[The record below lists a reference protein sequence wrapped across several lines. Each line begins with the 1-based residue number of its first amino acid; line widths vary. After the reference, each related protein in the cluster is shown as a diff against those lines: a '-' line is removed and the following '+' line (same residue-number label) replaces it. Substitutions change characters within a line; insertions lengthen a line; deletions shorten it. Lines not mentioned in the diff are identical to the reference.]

1 MINIHRII
9 IPPSPEGDGALIQ
22 ARYTIEENIIYI
34 KKLRIYTIINGI
46 IGYNIGEGLDLMS
59 HLFMTKLLEA
69 ELNEGINN
77 EW

>member
-46 IGYNIGEGLDLMS
+46 IGCDIGEGLDLMS

-69 ELNEGINN
+69 ELNEGMNN